1 MGEGAA
7 LVPVAAIGGAISGAG
22 SLIGGIL
29 GNNAANNA
37 SQTEQSA
44 TNQAIA
50 YQKQQSANAL
60 GQQQQTTNQ
69 ITGELSPF
77 LNTGQNATASLNSL
91 LSPGGSLTQGYGSF
105 TAPTAQQAAQQ
116 PGYQFQLQQGL
127 NALQNSAAARG
138 GLLSTGTA
146 KNLEDYA
153 QGDAASNYNNVYNQA
168 LQTYGTNYN
177 TFANNQNNLYSRLY
191 GASGQGLSAGQSL
204 GGLQQAGAQGQ
215 SNIYQNSGQQVGNN
229 LNLLGQEAA
238 GGIVGGS
245 NALSAGLQ
253 GGLNGAGV
261 SLASVLGQG
270 TTPPPGL
277 QQNLNQSTYN
287 SLASPGG
294 LLNNYNG

>member
-1 MGEGAA
+1 MG
-7 LVPVAAIGGAISGAG
+7 LFGGIFGGIG
-22 SLIGGIL
+22 SLVGGIL

-50 YQKQQSANAL
+50 YQKQQSSNAL

-91 LSPGGSLTQGYGSF
+91 LSPGGALTQGWNQTF
-105 TAPTAQQAAQQ
+105 QAPTAQQAQQ
-116 PGYQFQLQQGL
+116 TPGYQFQLQQGL

-146 KNLEDYA
+146 KNLNDYA
-153 QGDAASNYNNVYNQA
+153 QGVASTNYDDRYNQS
-168 LQTYGTNYN
+168 LNTYMTNQN
-177 TFANNQNNLYSRLY
+177 SFLTNQNNLYSRLY

-215 SNIYQNSGQQVGNN
+215 SNIYQNSGQQVGAN

>member
-1 MGEGAA
+1 MG
-7 LVPVAAIGGAISGAG
+7 LFGGIFGGIG
-22 SLIGGIL
+22 SLVGGIL

-91 LSPGGSLTQGYGSF
+91 LSPGGALTKGWDQTF
-105 TAPTAQQAAQQ
+105 QAPTAAQAAGT
-116 PGYQFQLQQGL
+116 PGYQFELQQGE

-146 KNLEDYA
+146 KNLNDYA
-153 QGDAASNYNNVYNQA
+153 QGTAASHYNDTYNQA
-168 LQTYGTNYN
+168 LQTYGTNYS
-177 TFANNQNNLYSRLY
+177 TATNNQQMLYNMLY

-215 SNIYQNSGQQVGNN
+215 SNIYQNTGQQVGNN
-229 LNLLGQEAA
+229 LNLVGQEAA
-238 GGIVGGS
+238 GGIVGGN
-245 NALSAGLQ
+245 NALVGGIQ

-261 SLASVLGQG
+261 SLSSILGQG
-270 TTPPPGL
+270 TTPVPSNSSGG
-277 QQNLNQSTYN
+277 TYN
-287 SLASPGG
+287 P
-294 LLNNYNG
+294 NWENEY

>member
-1 MGEGAA
+1 M
-7 LVPVAAIGGAISGAG
+7 PVSAIGGALSGAS

-29 GNNAANNA
+29 GHNAAGAA
-37 SQTEQSA
+37 SQAEQSA

-91 LSPGGSLTQGYGSF
+91 LSPGGALTQGWNQTF
-105 TAPTAQQAAQQ
+105 QAPTAQQASQT

-146 KNLEDYA
+146 KNLNDYA
-153 QGDAASNYNNVYNQA
+153 QGSAASNYQNVYNNA
-168 LQTYGTNYN
+168 LQTYGTNYQ
-177 TFANNQNNLYSRLY
+177 TFQNNQNNLYNRLY
-191 GASGQGLSAGQSL
+191 GAAGQGLSAGQSL

-215 SNIYQNSGQQVGNN
+215 SNIYQNTGQEVGNN

-245 NALSAGLQ
+245 NALSGGIQ
-253 GGLNGAGV
+253 GALNGAGI

-270 TTPPPGL
+270 TTPVP
-277 QQNLNQSTYN
+277 N
-287 SLASPGG
+287 AGG
-294 LLNNYNG
+294 GNYNQNWENEY